1 MPETIYC
8 WRCRIDVPM
17 LTEPEW
23 ATLSPHLTDTV
34 ERIKGYR
41 TQHNCSLQEALE
53 KGLGDALEVYE
64 RLTGFKETNPNALWH
79 HRRSIY
85 GPPCPECGK
94 PFRTP
99 QARYCAMCSAERIPD
114 SLRDA

>member
-8 WRCRIDVPM
+8 WRCRIDIPM
-17 LTEPEW
+17 LTESEW
-23 ATLSPHLTDTV
+23 ETRVPHLTDTV

-41 TQHNCSLQEALE
+41 MQHNCSLQEALE

-64 RLTGFKETNPNALWH
+64 RLTGHKETNPNALWH
-79 HRRSIY
+79 HRRSIH
-85 GPPCPECGK
+85 GPPCPACGK

-99 QARYCAMCSAERIPD
+99 QARFCAMCSAERVPD
-114 SLRDA
+114 GVPDA